1 MPIYAGS
8 SAIEGVYH
16 GVQAIKEVYYGAD
29 LVWQNVPQTKVNY
42 NWEDARTWSYRI
54 MFMGS
59 STTQGYQVL
68 HSEQFVPQMTAHI
81 VSNTLGVNAT
91 PAVKKTSGTHSQF
104 ERTVPGFYFLN
115 AGLGGTNSV
124 TYWGDN
130 RKSLVAS
137 YNPRLVVHMIGS
149 NDYSQGMNPS
159 TYKANVERAISE
171 TNNRTDAGCKHL
183 LIHAFKR
190 LDVTNPAYNWDEY
203 GRALKEIAS
212 ERDDTDFCD
221 VERVLGD
228 RWTGADLLL
237 ADKIHA
243 NWLGNTL
250 LARAVA
256 EYLRLDTHEG
266 DMVYGWNLSNDTHLS
281 DGTLLSTK
289 GAMAGSL
296 IDLPLTA
303 SGNNRPVVRNRS
315 GVMSVDFYNGAKK
328 LQTAEWPGAVAAPL
342 TVIIATRTWND
353 DFGNNIKPLFTRST
367 GADDGY
373 MWAWRDTNDNLV
385 KSAMNSAISD
395 GASVSRSVI
404 DSPTI
409 AAFTFHPNGWTTLRI
424 NATHGIDIPPKS
436 PASSNGPWMKSLKL
450 MTNTGED
457 LWGEADLYGI
467 YLFKGSADEMVAE
480 KMLWASDRHNIEVSD
495 SASGD
500 PSWTFSDDFLYP
512 NGTWIDKTDNWTS
525 APNTYPRA
533 NGRSHW
539 YRDAPN
545 GNINHAA
552 IFPTQGALP
561 ANRAVAE
568 STFVIPSEYSTEDG
582 VRFMVV
588 LQDQN
593 NVGLPD
599 NRVALAVER
608 GQYWVYTRDNG
619 VNQPGTALSSPTVT
633 AGDVLRVQVLDG
645 VFTAMINGSTVHEEE
660 APHALHIS
668 PIYAGQYTTSY
679 RTPGG
684 QYRGAAEGDWF
695 RMGTFYT

>member
-1 MPIYAGS
+1 MSISVGDNPIAQMFVGADS
-8 SAIEGVYH
+8 V
-16 GVQAIKEVYYGAD
+16 KEVYYGAD
-29 LVWQNVPQTKVNY
+29 LVWQNVLQTKVNY
-42 NWEDARTWSYRI
+42 NWEDARTSPYRI

-59 STTQGYQVL
+59 STTQGYGTA
-68 HSEQFVPQMTAHI
+68 HSEGFTPQMVAHI
-81 VSNTLGVNAT
+81 VSNLLPVPAT
-91 PAVKKTSGTHSQF
+91 APIKQNSGS
-104 ERTVPGFYFLN
+104 VSSPSANGFHFLN
-115 AGLGGTNSV
+115 AGAGGTNSQ

-130 RKSLVAS
+130 RKNLVAGFQ
-137 YNPRLVVHMIGS
+137 PRLMIHMIGS
-149 NDYSQGMNPS
+149 NDYSTGMAPT
-159 TYKANVERAISE
+159 TYKQNVERAISE
-171 TNNRTDAGCKHL
+171 VNNRSAGCRHL
-183 LIHAFKR
+183 LIHSFR
-190 LDVTNPAYNWDEY
+190 REDVSNPAYSWDDY
-203 GRALKEIAS
+203 RDQLKAIAS
-212 ERDDTDFCD
+212 SRTDTDFCD
-221 VERVLGD
+221 AERVLGD

-237 ADKIHA
+237 ADKVHA
-243 NWLGNTL
+243 NWFGNTL

-266 DMVYGWNLSNDTHLS
+266 ELVYGWNLSNDTHLS

-296 IDLPLTA
+296 INLPLTA
-303 SGNNRPVVRNRS
+303 SGSNRPVVRNRS
-315 GVMSVDFYNGAKK
+315 GVMSADFYNGAKK

-353 DFGNNIKPLFTRST
+353 DFGTNAKPLFSRST

-373 MWAWRDTNDNLV
+373 MWAWRETDNGLV
-385 KSAMNSAISD
+385 KSAMNSGISD

-404 DSPTI
+404 DNPTI
-409 AAFTFHPNGWTTLRI
+409 TAFTFHPNGWTTLRI
-424 NATHGIDIPPKS
+424 NATFGIDIPPKS
-436 PASSNGPWMKSLKL
+436 PVSSNGPWMKSLKL
-450 MTNTGED
+450 MTNTGENN
-457 LWGEADLYGI
+457 WGEADLYGI
-467 YLFKGSADEMVAE
+467 YIFKGATDEMVAE

-495 SASGD
+495 SAAGD
-500 PSWTFSDDFLYP
+500 PSWTFSDDFSYP
-512 NGTWIDKTDNWTS
+512 NGTWIDKTGNWTS
-525 APNTYPRA
+525 APNTYPKA

-539 YRDAPN
+539 WRDAPN
-545 GNINHAA
+545 NNINHAA

-568 STFVIPSEYSTEDG
+568 STFVIPSSYSTEDG

-608 GQYWVYTRDNG
+608 GQYWAYTRVNG
-619 VNQPGTALSSPTVT
+619 VNQPGTALSSHPVT
-633 AGDVLRVQVLDG
+633 DGDVLRVQVLNG

-660 APHALHIS
+660 APHALHLS

-679 RTPGG
+679 RTPFG

-695 RMGTFYT
+695 RMGSFHT

>member
-1 MPIYAGS
+1 MSISVGDNPIAQMFVGADS
-8 SAIEGVYH
+8 V
-16 GVQAIKEVYYGAD
+16 KEVYCGAD
-29 LVWQNVPQTKVNY
+29 LVWQNVLQTKVNY
-42 NWEDARTWSYRI
+42 NWEDARTSPYRI

-59 STTQGYQVL
+59 STTQGYGTA
-68 HSEQFVPQMTAHI
+68 HSEGFTPQMVAHI
-81 VSNTLGVNAT
+81 VSNLLPVPAT
-91 PAVKKTSGTHSQF
+91 APIKQNSGS
-104 ERTVPGFYFLN
+104 VSSPSANGFHFLN
-115 AGLGGTNSV
+115 AGAGGTNSQ

-130 RKSLVAS
+130 RKNLVAGFQ
-137 YNPRLVVHMIGS
+137 PRLMIHMIGS
-149 NDYSQGMNPS
+149 NDYSTGMAPT
-159 TYKANVERAISE
+159 TYKQNVERAISE
-171 TNNRTDAGCKHL
+171 VNNRSAGCKHL
-183 LIHAFKR
+183 LIHSFR
-190 LDVTNPAYNWDEY
+190 REDVSNPAYSWDDY
-203 GRALKEIAS
+203 RDQLKAIAS
-212 ERDDTDFCD
+212 SRTDTDFCD
-221 VERVLGD
+221 AERVLGD

-237 ADKIHA
+237 ADKVHA
-243 NWLGNTL
+243 NWFGNTL

-266 DMVYGWNLSNDTHLS
+266 ELVYGWNLSNDTHLS

-296 IDLPLTA
+296 INLPLTA
-303 SGNNRPVVRNRS
+303 SGSNRPVVRNRS
-315 GVMSVDFYNGAKK
+315 GVMSADFYNGAKK

-353 DFGNNIKPLFTRST
+353 DFGTNAKPLFSRST

-373 MWAWRDTNDNLV
+373 MWAWRETDNGLV
-385 KSAMNSAISD
+385 KSAMNSGISD

-404 DSPTI
+404 DNPTI
-409 AAFTFHPNGWTTLRI
+409 TAFTFHPNGWTTLRI
-424 NATHGIDIPPKS
+424 NATFGIDIPPQS
-436 PASSNGPWMKSLKL
+436 PVSSNGPWMKSLKL
-450 MTNTGED
+450 MTNTGENN
-457 LWGEADLYGI
+457 WGEADLYGI
-467 YLFKGSADEMVAE
+467 YIFKGATDEMVAE

-495 SASGD
+495 SAAGD
-500 PSWTFSDDFLYP
+500 PSWTFSDDFSYP
-512 NGTWIDKTDNWTS
+512 NGTWIDKTGNWTS
-525 APNTYPRA
+525 APNTYPKA

-539 YRDAPN
+539 WRDAPN
-545 GNINHAA
+545 NNINHAA

-568 STFVIPSEYSTEDG
+568 STFVIPSSYSTEDG

-608 GQYWVYTRDNG
+608 GQYWAYTRVNG
-619 VNQPGTALSSPTVT
+619 VNQPGTALSSHPVT
-633 AGDVLRVQVLDG
+633 DGDVLRVQVLNG

-660 APHALHIS
+660 APHALHLS

-679 RTPGG
+679 RTPFG

-695 RMGTFYT
+695 RMGSFHT